1 LEALGE
7 KMKEVVI
14 LLQNI
19 KADFQTEIDHKINE
33 YCSSKRE
40 KVQNF
45 ILEKNLT
52 EDFIIESCQDSKR
65 KKSKEF
71 IEKYFF
77 QKENTIQNE
86 SQ

>member
-1 LEALGE
+1 MEALGE

-45 ILEKNLT
+45 ILEKKLT
-52 EDFIIESCQDSKR
+52 EDFIIER
-65 KKSKEF
+65 
-71 IEKYFF
+71 
-77 QKENTIQNE
+77 
-86 SQ
+86 